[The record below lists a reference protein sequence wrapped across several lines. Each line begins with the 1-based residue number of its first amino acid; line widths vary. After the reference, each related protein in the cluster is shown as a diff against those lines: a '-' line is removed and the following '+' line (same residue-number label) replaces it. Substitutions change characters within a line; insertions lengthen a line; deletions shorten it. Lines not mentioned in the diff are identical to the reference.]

1 MMINHQYAYF
11 NKSITLD
18 ILVKSLLFQYVINFH
33 KQKHNISN
41 MGGTTI
47 SYFLWL
53 PSHKINVNTQ
63 TLEKSW
69 WNWH

>member
-33 KQKHNISN
+33 EQKHNISN

-47 SYFLWL
+47 SYFL
-53 PSHKINVNTQ
+53 
-63 TLEKSW
+63 
-69 WNWH
+69 

>member
-47 SYFLWL
+47 SYFL
-53 PSHKINVNTQ
+53 
-63 TLEKSW
+63 
-69 WNWH
+69 